1 MEIKTYQE
9 ALSFIHGRPRLKKEP
24 TLARMRELM
33 RLLGDPQ
40 TGLKIIHVTGTNGKG
55 STVAFLRNLL
65 LAAGFS
71 VGTFTSPYITKFNE
85 RIALDNQM
93 ISDQEVIDL
102 AQRVAS
108 AVEKLDREGNPPT
121 EFEVVTAMMFSYFAQ
136 VQPDFV
142 VCEVGIGGL
151 YDSTNII
158 TSPLAAII
166 ATVAMDHANLLGPT
180 IKDIAYQKAGII
192 KEGRPV
198 IIGKLPSDAEKVVR
212 QVAAEKDAPVYALGK
227 DFEIKIRPNGNHW
240 GEKFNFSY
248 HDLTFKDLKIGLLG
262 DYQAANAALS
272 LMAFLLVAKEENEIQ
287 DLKRVAAKGLAAA
300 KWPGRF
306 EKLND
311 QPLVI
316 IDGAHNEAAMEEIS
330 NLLKTKFQGMKKYIL
345 LGMLADKHPEKNL
358 KQLLKIPGAE
368 VTLTDFSGPRK
379 LADIDKIHSDFPQTK
394 VSEHWQ
400 LGLAQIVQNMSEDDL
415 LLITGSLYFI
425 SEVRN
430 YFYNEDK

>member
-212 QVAAEKDAPVYALGK
+212 QVAAEKDLSMLW
-227 DFEIKIRPNGNHW
+227 ERT
-240 GEKFNFSY
+240 
-248 HDLTFKDLKIGLLG
+248 LRLKSGQMGIIG
-262 DYQAANAALS
+262 
-272 LMAFLLVAKEENEIQ
+272 AKNSTSAIM
-287 DLKRVAAKGLAAA
+287 
-300 KWPGRF
+300 
-306 EKLND
+306 
-311 QPLVI
+311 I
-316 IDGAHNEAAMEEIS
+316 
-330 NLLKTKFQGMKKYIL
+330 
-345 LGMLADKHPEKNL
+345 
-358 KQLLKIPGAE
+358 
-368 VTLTDFSGPRK
+368 
-379 LADIDKIHSDFPQTK
+379 
-394 VSEHWQ
+394 
-400 LGLAQIVQNMSEDDL
+400 
-415 LLITGSLYFI
+415 
-425 SEVRN
+425 
-430 YFYNEDK
+430 